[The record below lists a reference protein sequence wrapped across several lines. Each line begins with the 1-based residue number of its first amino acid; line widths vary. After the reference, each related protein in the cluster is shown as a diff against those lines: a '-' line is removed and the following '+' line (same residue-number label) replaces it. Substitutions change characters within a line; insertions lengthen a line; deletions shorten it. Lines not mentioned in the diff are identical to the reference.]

1 MCAVHCVQLLHTI
14 LHRTDVIF
22 LPLAVQTISNVS
34 PYASQYGELRP
45 TSRWDRSGSWGH
57 PSLFQRVS
65 RLGSV
70 ITARPSSIGR
80 QPNFAALS
88 RGRHLYSAGRPS
100 RWALAHILVCSCV
113 ACFCCV
119 RFSFFGTMPRDW
131 LGRTSPTWPILHQ
144 VVMGRKTLTQS
155 INIFN

>member
-1 MCAVHCVQLLHTI
+1 MQVWNMLSAARWKCRTQKVAKNHHLSTIAQFCRAISSQRRHASTSGKDLLS
-14 LHRTDVIF
+14 RY
-22 LPLAVQTISNVS
+22 ISP

-45 TSRWDRSGSWGH
+45 TSGWDRSGSWGH
-57 PSLFQRVS
+57 PSLFQWVS

-100 RWALAHILVCSCV
+100 RWALAHILVHFV
-113 ACFCCV
+113 YIV
-119 RFSFFGTMPRDW
+119 YR
-131 LGRTSPTWPILHQ
+131 LQL
-144 VVMGRKTLTQS
+144 VK
-155 INIFN
+155 